1 MVYHGKKSYG
11 RLNFNDVEKEI
22 LIKKKKKEKNNT
34 NHIIYIEYM
43 SFFWLNSLTKQ
54 VVKQG
59 NRFSTQ
65 FKR

>member
-22 LIKKKKKEKNNT
+22 LIKKKKEKNNR
-34 NHIIYIEYM
+34 NHTIYIEYM

-59 NRFSTQ
+59 NRFSQ